1 MDNRDRI
8 EDLEQRI
15 YLAYQEGDYQQAKQL
30 EGEVQKLRGKNALFD
45 AKEPYSIEGRT
56 FWDE

>member
-30 EGEVQKLRGKNALFD
+30 EGEVQKLRGKSTLFD
-45 AKEPYSIEGRT
+45 AKDPYSIEGRT